1 MSHWKIGAMLSVSGL
16 LYVVAIL
23 FLPWYV
29 AGALVALDRTAMFA
43 IGWESSNANAREG
56 WPQGQAKWDRKNK
69 RDFALFLPA
78 GGALLVAA
86 LIVWVLS

>member
-1 MSHWKIGAMLSVSGL
+1 MSHWKIGLPLTVTGL
-16 LYVVAIL
+16 LYVFAIL

-56 WPQGQAKWDRKNK
+56 WPRRRVKWDRKNK
-69 RDFALFLPA
+69 VDFLWFLPPGVVLVIAA
-78 GGALLVAA
+78 G
-86 LIVWVLS
+86 IVWVLT